1 MAYQFSEESEFWE
14 KHSNIWSGWDIG
26 LPDTQ
31 IQNPSQTFRI
41 ITPFFNAKYYLR
53 IHLYSLSIQL
63 NNNFKSYLIDDCST
77 DNSTEIV
84 KQVTNCDSRFSLTVN
99 SDKRYAL
106 ENIVRTID
114 AIDDIDDEDIII
126 LLDGDDW
133 LSCEKVLSHL
143 EFIYNQNDC
152 LMTYG
157 SYSFFPFKRKGIEPS
172 PYSKLV
178 IDNNLYRKDGWR
190 ASHLRTFKY
199 KLWKKLNYEDLK
211 INGEYLKY
219 AYDQAIMLP
228 LLEMSREKALYIPE
242 VLHVYNR
249 TNPLNVDKIKR
260 REQEQCANY
269 IRNKEPYERTFT

>member
-1 MAYQFSEESEFWE
+1 MVYQFNKESLFWE
-14 KHSNIWSGWDIG
+14 EYFQIWNID
-26 LPDTQ
+26 LPITDKQ
-31 IQNPSQTFRI
+31 KSSQTFRI
-41 ITPFFNAKYYLR
+41 ITPYFNAQDYLR
-53 IHLYSLSIQL
+53 IYLYSLEIQV
-63 NNNFKSYLIDDCST
+63 NNNFKSYLIDDRST
-77 DNSTEIV
+77 DDSTETV
-84 KQVTNCDSRFSLTVN
+84 KQITNSDSRFLLTVN

-114 AIDDIDDEDIII
+114 TIDDIDDEDIII

-133 LSCEKVLSHL
+133 LSCDKVLSHL
-143 EFIYNQNDC
+143 EFIYKQNDC

-157 SYSFFPFKRKGIEPS
+157 SYAFFPFKRKGIEPS
-172 PYSKLV
+172 PYSKKV
-178 IDNNLYRKDGWR
+178 IENNLYRKDAWR

-199 KLWKKLNYEDLK
+199 KLWKKLNYEDLNL
-211 INGEYLKY
+211 NGEYLKY

-260 REQEQCANY
+260 TEQEQCANY
-269 IRNKEPYERTFT
+269 IRNKQPYERAFT

>member
-1 MAYQFSEESEFWE
+1 
-14 KHSNIWSGWDIG
+14 
-26 LPDTQ
+26 
-31 IQNPSQTFRI
+31 
-41 ITPFFNAKYYLR
+41 
-53 IHLYSLSIQL
+53 
-63 NNNFKSYLIDDCST
+63 
-77 DNSTEIV
+77 
-84 KQVTNCDSRFSLTVN
+84 VTVDSLTVN

-106 ENIVRTID
+106 ENIVRTIGS
-114 AIDDIDDEDIII
+114 IDDIDDEDIII

-133 LSCEKVLSHL
+133 LSSDKALSHL
-143 EFIYNQNDC
+143 EFIYKQNDC

-157 SYSFFPFKRKGIEPS
+157 SYAFFPIKRKGVEPS
-172 PYSKLV
+172 AYSKQV
-178 IDNNLYRKDGWR
+178 VENNLYRKDAWR

-228 LLEMSREKALYIPE
+228 LLEMSREKALYIQE

-260 REQEQCANY
+260 REQEQCASY
-269 IRNKEPYERTFT
+269 IRNKKPYERAFT

>member
-1 MAYQFSEESEFWE
+1 MAYQFNKESLFWKE
-14 KHSNIWSGWDIG
+14 CFQIWNID
-26 LPDTQ
+26 LPITDKQ
-31 IQNPSQTFRI
+31 KSSQTFRI
-41 ITPFFNAKYYLR
+41 ITPYFNAQDYLR
-53 IHLYSLSIQL
+53 IYLYSLEIQL

-84 KQVTNCDSRFSLTVN
+84 KQVINCDSRFSLTVN

-114 AIDDIDDEDIII
+114 SIDDIDDEDIII

-133 LSCEKVLSHL
+133 LSSDRVLSHL
-143 EFIYNQNDC
+143 EFIYKQNDC

-157 SYSFFPFKRKGIEPS
+157 SYAFFPIKRKGIEPS
-172 PYSKLV
+172 AYSKQV
-178 IDNNLYRKDGWR
+178 IENNLYRKDTWR

-211 INGEYLKY
+211 INGGYLKY

-269 IRNKEPYERTFT
+269 IRNKQPYERAFT

>member
-1 MAYQFSEESEFWE
+1 MVYQFNEEIKFWE
-14 KHSNIWSGWDIG
+14 KYSNIWTGYDID
-26 LPDTQ
+26 LPDTAE
-31 IQNPSQTFRI
+31 QNPSQTFRI
-41 ITPFFNAKYYLR
+41 ITPFFNAKDYLR
-53 IHLYSLSIQL
+53 IHLYSLSIQK
-63 NNNFKSYLIDDCST
+63 NANFKSYLSDDCST
-77 DNSTEIV
+77 DSSIDTLNQIISH
-84 KQVTNCDSRFSLTVN
+84 DSRFLLHVN
-99 SDKRYAL
+99 SNKKYAL
-106 ENIVRTID
+106 ENIVQTID
-114 AIDDIDDEDIII
+114 SIEDINDEDIII

-133 LSCEKVLSHL
+133 LSSENVLSHL
-143 EFIYNQNDC
+143 EFIYSNSDC

-157 SYSFFPFKRKGIEPS
+157 SYAFFPFKRKGIEPS

-228 LLEMSREKALYIPE
+228 FLEMSREKALYIPE

-269 IRNKEPYERTFT
+269 IRNKEPYERAFT